1 MAEKKQAAKP
11 GKKVVKK
18 GKAIDKW
25 KRKQWYTL
33 VAPAEFDRKVLGE
46 TVAEK
51 PKNLMSRTIV
61 SDLGQLTGQRQKRYV
76 KVVFQVEKVEG
87 NNANCKT
94 AGHEVS
100 FSFLNRLLRR
110 RTSKVEVVQTVETE
124 DKARMRVKTVALSV
138 RKLTRKQERSI
149 RKFVSEFIERAAG
162 KKGFQQFSQELI
174 FGALASKLFK
184 QVSKIAPLKRV
195 EVIKSRLMEGN

>member
-18 GKAIDKW
+18 GKTVDKW
-25 KRKQWYTL
+25 KKKQWYSL
-33 VAPAEFDRKVLGE
+33 VAPAEFDRTLLGE

-51 PKNLMSRTIV
+51 PKNLLGRTII

-76 KVVFQVEKVEG
+76 KVIFQVEKVEG

-94 AGHEVS
+94 AGHEIG

-110 RTSKVEVVQTVETE
+110 RTSKVELVQTVETE
-124 DKARMRVKTVALSV
+124 DNAKVKVKTVALSV

-149 RKFVSEFIERAAG
+149 RKFMLDFIEKAA
-162 KKGFQQFSQELI
+162 KKKPFQEFSQELI

-195 EVIKSRLMEGN
+195 EVTKSRLMEGK